1 MLDKLMRIKKNIFIF
16 KAIKRASHI
25 KPNQESIHHF
35 EWFFNSCLS
44 VKDEYRL
51 REKTLDAMCLFFP
64 FLFWYFFSFTI

>member
-1 MLDKLMRIKKNIFIF
+1 MLDKLMRIKKKKLNIFIF
-16 KAIKRASHI
+16 KAIKRTSHI

-51 REKTLDAMCLFFP
+51 REKTLDAMCLFFV
-64 FLFWYFFSFTI
+64 FFFVLFFV